1 MTSDTISLA
10 QPDEQCAHHHSGV
23 ICGACQ
29 ENYSI
34 ALGGSKCLQCT
45 SSLAFLWL
53 LPLFAVAG
61 IALVALLLVC
71 NMTVSH
77 GTLNGLIFYANVVSV
92 SGLTSLQNC
101 SIHPVLSVFIAW
113 VNLDFRVETCF
124 FPGMDTY
131 QKVWL
136 QLAFPLYIW
145 SMVGIIILASH
156 YSSTGV
162 KFFGSN
168 NVAILATLFLLS
180 YTKIL
185 TTIITAIN
193 FTEVLEGQSDNVSIQ
208 LVSYKVWTY
217 DGNIKYLNGKHT
229 PMFVVAVL
237 LFSFLFIPYTLSLTF
252 GQCLRSLRTGN
263 RFVLRCL
270 HSTMFVSIM
279 DTYHS
284 PYNKKYRYWTG
295 LLLLTWCVLF
305 LAFIS
310 ASHGRNKLLS
320 NMFITTMI
328 LIAVLTLKIFIQ
340 KIYKNTFLNFIEV
353 CFFLNLVVLSTTL
366 HYFTSN
372 SNDDKICK
380 IITSSVSLAMIMFI
394 GIVIY
399 HAYLKIMKMNL
410 FETLKTTIITK
421 MPLKRNSRANQLE
434 REIELCAKEQ

>member
-1 MTSDTISLA
+1 MLILS
-10 QPDEQCAHHHSGV
+10 
-23 ICGACQ
+23 
-29 ENYSI
+29 
-34 ALGGSKCLQCT
+34 
-45 SSLAFLWL
+45 
-53 LPLFAVAG
+53 
-61 IALVALLLVC
+61 LLV
-71 NMTVSH
+71 
-77 GTLNGLIFYANVVSV
+77 
-92 SGLTSLQNC
+92 GLTSLQNC

-113 VNLDFRVETCF
+113 VNLDFGVETCF
-124 FPGMDTY
+124 YPGMDTY

-145 SMVGIIILASH
+145 SMVVIVILASH
-156 YSSTGV
+156 YSSTAV
-162 KFFGSN
+162 KVFGSN

-193 FTEVLEGQSDNVSIQ
+193 FTEVLEGQADNVSIQ

-237 LFSFLFIPYTLSLTF
+237 LFAFLFIPYTLSLTF

-270 HSTMFVSIM
+270 HSTVFISIM

-295 LLLLTWCVLF
+295 LLLLTRCVLF

-320 NMFITTMI
+320 NMFITTII

-340 KIYKNTFLNFIEV
+340 KIYINTFLNFIEV

-366 HYFTSN
+366 HYLTSN
-372 SNDDKICK
+372 SNDDNICK

-399 HAYLKIMKMNL
+399 HAYLIITKTNL
-410 FETLKTTIITK
+410 FKTLKTIIITK
-421 MPLKRNSRANQLE
+421 MPLKKNSRANQLE
-434 REIELCAKEQ
+434 REIQLCAKEQ